1 MKMKKLSVLML
12 LIFTSVFVNA
22 QKKGTDWLKLGVHA
36 GIPVADTKDTSSFAV
51 GVDAKY
57 QFLDLKSF
65 GLGIATGYTN
75 YFKKDNSEN
84 IGLVP
89 VAALLRY
96 YPTKRFFV
104 GADLGVGVA
113 FTKDDTKA
121 GFYYRPELGY
131 HNDEWNAFVF
141 YQGDAVKDLNIGALG
156 IGVNY
161 NILRPMK

>member
-1 MKMKKLSVLML
+1 MRMKKLSVLML

-65 GLGIATGYTN
+65 GLGVVTGYTN

-141 YQGDAVKDLNIGALG
+141 YQGDSVKDLNIGAIG

>member
-1 MKMKKLSVLML
+1 M
-12 LIFTSVFVNA
+12 IFTSVFVNA

-36 GIPVADTKDTSSFAV
+36 GIPVADTKDKILPSFAV

-65 GLGIATGYTN
+65 GLGVVTGYTN

-141 YQGDAVKDLNIGALG
+141 YQGDAVKDLNIGAIG